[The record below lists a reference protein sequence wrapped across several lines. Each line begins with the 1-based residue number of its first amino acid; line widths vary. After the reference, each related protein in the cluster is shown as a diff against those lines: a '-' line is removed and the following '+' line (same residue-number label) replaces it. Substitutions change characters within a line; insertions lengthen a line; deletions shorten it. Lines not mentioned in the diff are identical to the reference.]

1 MLLGNG
7 FNNSLG
13 IETSYQSIFEKMKEK
28 YPGYKKVEADLGQ
41 PDCSIEVLIKNLK
54 NRVSDDDFLPQYIER
69 KIKMD
74 FIHAAYSLV
83 KKQIKKVYPRKNK
96 GIYLLLKNF
105 TNYFTLNYDPFL
117 YLLLMKYKK
126 DDNSNV
132 IVSKQASLF
141 QAEDL
146 NKTHN
151 DLYSRVRKIREKGN
165 LSVADEDG
173 KTQKKLDKCKKTEC
187 TTAVKMRLEN
197 QDFSSRDIKKAIDI
211 VFEEDKQH
219 PILDVNDGFL
229 SNEFKPKILAMQNLF
244 FLHGA
249 FHIYKNNKLVEKITQ
264 SQDKAL
270 YERLEEI
277 IDSEEM
283 DIVCVFAGTSKDKTK
298 NIGENEYL
306 REGFEKLSTLTGCL
320 MIFGSSLS
328 KNDRHI
334 YEEINK
340 SKITDIYISSCEK
353 SKDQDYQRSREI
365 FPNKKVIL
373 FDYKTVSYKN

>member
-1 MLLGNG
+1 MLGNG

-28 YPGYKKVEADLGQ
+28 YPDYRKVEANFEQRGH
-41 PDCSIEVLIKNLK
+41 SIEALIEDLK
-54 NRVSDDDFLPQYIER
+54 NKVLDDDFLPQYIER
-69 KIKMD
+69 KIKRD
-74 FIHAAYSLV
+74 FMHAAFDLA
-83 KKQIKKVYPRKNK
+83 KKQIKEVYPFKNS
-96 GIYLLLKNF
+96 GIHVLLKNF

-126 DDNSNV
+126 DDNSDV
-132 IVSKQASLF
+132 IASKLTSLF

-151 DLYSRVRKIREKGN
+151 DLYNRVKKILEKGN
-165 LSVADEDG
+165 LSVADEYG
-173 KTQKKLDKCKKTEC
+173 ETPKKLDKCKKTEF
-187 TTAVKMRLEN
+187 TTAVKVRLEN
-197 QDFSSRDIKKAIDI
+197 QGWNNSAIEKAINI
-211 VFEEDKQH
+211 VFKENKQH
-219 PILDVNDGFL
+219 PVLHVNDGFL
-229 SNEFKPKILAMQNLF
+229 GNEFKPKILAMQNLF

-249 FHIYKNNKLVEKITQ
+249 FHIYKNKQLVEKITQ

-283 DIVCVFAGTSKDKTK
+283 DIICVFAGTSEAKIKDIK
-298 NIGENEYL
+298 ENVYL
-306 REGFEKLSTLTGCL
+306 KKCFEELSALTGHL

-328 KNDRHI
+328 ENDRHI
-334 YEEINK
+334 HEGINK
-340 SKITDIYISSCEK
+340 SEISDIYISSCEK
-353 SKDQDYQRSREI
+353 DKDRDDERSREI

-373 FDYKTVSYKN
+373 FDYKTVSYEN

>member
-1 MLLGNG
+1 
-7 FNNSLG
+7 
-13 IETSYQSIFEKMKEK
+13 MKEK
-28 YPGYKKVEADLGQ
+28 YPGYKKVEADLEQ
-41 PDCSIEVLIKNLK
+41 WNYSIEALIKNLK
-54 NRVSDDDFLPQYIER
+54 KRVSDDDFLPQYIER

-74 FIHAAYSLV
+74 FMYAAYSLV

-96 GIYLLLKNF
+96 GIHLLLKNF
-105 TNYFTLNYDPFL
+105 TSYFTLNYDPFL

-126 DDNSNV
+126 DDNSSV
-132 IVSKQASLF
+132 IASQQGSLF

-146 NKTHN
+146 NKTQN
-151 DLYSRVRKIREKGN
+151 ELYNRVKKILKKGN

-173 KTQKKLDKCKKTEC
+173 KTQENLDKCKKTEC
-187 TTAVKMRLEN
+187 AAAVKFRLKN
-197 QDFSSRDIKKAIDI
+197 QGFSIRDIEKAIDI
-211 VFEEDKQH
+211 VFKENKQH

-229 SNEFKPKILAMQNLF
+229 DNKFKPKIPALQNLF

-283 DIVCVFAGTSKDKTK
+283 DIVCVFAGTSEDKINDIEK
-298 NIGENEYL
+298 SIYL
-306 REGFEKLSTLTGCL
+306 SRGFEKLSTLTGCL
-320 MIFGSSLS
+320 MIFGSSIDE
-328 KNDRHI
+328 NDRHI

-340 SKITDIYISSCEK
+340 SQISDIYISSCEK
-353 SKDQDYQRSREI
+353 SKDKDYKRARET
-365 FPNKKVIL
+365 FPNKKVPL
-373 FDYKTVSYKN
+373 FDYKTVSYED